1 MKSHRDVCSVRS
13 YSVLDE
19 ASTRSQ
25 LTVPEQDR
33 DPVTVILGFNSNL
46 FFFHY
51 FKFLQFQ

>member
-1 MKSHRDVCSVRS
+1 MKSHHDVCSVRS

-33 DPVTVILGFNSNL
+33 DPVTVILGFDSNL
-46 FFFHY
+46 FLSF
-51 FKFLQFQ
+51 